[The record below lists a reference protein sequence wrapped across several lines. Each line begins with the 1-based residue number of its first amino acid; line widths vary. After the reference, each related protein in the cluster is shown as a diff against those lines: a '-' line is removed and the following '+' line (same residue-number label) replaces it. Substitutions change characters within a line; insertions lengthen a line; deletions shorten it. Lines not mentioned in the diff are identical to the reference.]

1 MSDRDEII
9 DCARHGK
16 SYPTFVC
23 HHLAEGANRGF
34 YCADDGDDPKPDAW
48 CLKCNE
54 LLLANGGEW
63 NEEAESYARI
73 TLLCA
78 SCYDTAKERNE
89 SFRQSLQQEGWEL
102 CEVVARMSD
111 YPDLN
116 PPSPEELLQLKP
128 GDTVKL
134 IFDIL
139 GEDAGGEFIQGE
151 RMWVS
156 IEERTGQGYR
166 GSLDNEPTTTGSLCC
181 GEIILFEDKHIAAIY
196 EPAKQTR
203 RNSPAVRWIE
213 KGKIQ

>member
-23 HHLAEGANRGF
+23 HHLAAGANRGF
-34 YCADDGDDPKPDAW
+34 YCAEDEGDPKPDAW

-54 LLLANGGEW
+54 LLMANGGEW
-63 NEEAESYARI
+63 NEEAESYAQI

-78 SCYDTAKERNE
+78 HCYDTAKVKNQ

-102 CEVVARMSD
+102 CEVAERMSD

-116 PPSPEELLQLKP
+116 PPSLEELRQLKP

-139 GEDAGGEFIQGE
+139 GEDASGEFIQGE

-156 IEERTGQGYR
+156 IEEKTEQGYR
-166 GSLDNEPTTTGSLCC
+166 GSLDNEPTTAGSLYC
-181 GEIILFEDKHIAAIY
+181 GANIVFEEKHIAAIY
-196 EPAKQTR
+196 KPANQTR
-203 RNSPAVRWIE
+203 KNSPTIRRIE